1 MEYVDSEKLMM
12 KNLKTLVVFL
22 FFDYIH
28 CHAELNSILKE
39 SLDKY
44 VPNRKTILA
53 MENKRQRRQIQSAE
67 PGAIMYLPIGG
78 SGNIR

>member
-12 KNLKTLVVFL
+12 KTLKTLVVFL
-22 FFDYIH
+22 FFSYIH